1 MATQTS
7 PNINA
12 ERIKG
17 HLQLSASTTAS
28 SQLNLIQGTAP
39 VSPVAG
45 DIYRT
50 SSHIVIYNHLAIENS
65 GTGALRIG
73 NVGNTNARDLSIYR
87 NANSVVGFA
96 IENNTAG
103 SGNYVNINF
112 GNSSTNGFG
121 NANISRYDYAN
132 SGTYTGTSVVIGDSF
147 VVGNFVGNGG
157 ALGSSN
163 IVFKDSAIIGLTGGT
178 ATNYGFRAD
187 AAGFRIG
194 QLSTLHTSNSYVF
207 SIEGGLTYR
216 TNYSYGR
223 SGIVTDA
230 QTVIDFNFYDGYI
243 RGGTGGNGNIYLHPG
258 GGGVYIDT
266 YLVPTYLSMAAGS
279 SIQFKEFNGGYDHGS
294 IGYTAVPANSQLY
307 WKGKLR
313 AESELRVTAQAGTG
327 DRLVQADANGI
338 QTASTEIVAQY
349 VTDSTVR
356 TQLETPGNW
365 DINFDFIGSPG
376 ITGTYQ
382 GQMHYDNN
390 YLYMCVADDVWIRL
404 TRG

>member
-103 SGNYVNINF
+103 AANSVNINF

-132 SGTYTGTSVVIGDSF
+132 SSTYTGTSVVAGDSF

-178 ATNYGFRAD
+178 ATNYGFRLD
-187 AAGFRIG
+187 TTGLRIG
-194 QLSTLHTSNSYVF
+194 QLSTLHTANTDPFQIFDLTFVANNIIYGGPSDESFMQLHTTLAQIGHYSTRAQYYQNSLYTYVAGV
-207 SIEGGLTYR
+207 E
-216 TNYSYGR
+216 
-223 SGIVTDA
+223 
-230 QTVIDFNFYDGYI
+230 VIN
-243 RGGTGGNGNIYLHPG
+243 
-258 GGGVYIDT
+258 
-266 YLVPTYLSMAAGS
+266 LSS
-279 SIQFKEFNGGYDHGS
+279 TLSTFR
-294 IGYTAVPANSQLY
+294 TAVRLDNL
-307 WKGKLR
+307 
-313 AESELRVTAQAGTG
+313 AGTG
-327 DRLVQADANGI
+327 SRIVQADADGDLSA
-338 QTASTEIVAQY
+338 TEPASSLYAAKVFAY
-349 VTDSTVR
+349 NS
-356 TQLETPGNW
+356 
-365 DINFDFIGSPG
+365 FI
-376 ITGTYQ
+376 
-382 GQMHYDNN
+382 
-390 YLYMCVADDVWIRL
+390 
-404 TRG
+404 